1 MSEINNLS
9 TYGMEELEREMFGE
23 NKEKLDLDKFSR
35 FLEEELE
42 SRDADENLID
52 GI

>member
-1 MSEINNLS
+1 MFDENN
-9 TYGMEELEREMFGE
+9 
-23 NKEKLDLDKFSR
+23 NLDLDKFSR